1 MLVLHN
7 RALNKTRHLA
17 LPHHVTMNRIESHAA
32 RLLVLAALFVLAG
45 CAGTHVKSVQTT
57 PLATQIPAPRTVAV
71 IVENVAPPLQDA
83 SAQKQ
88 QLNDANQVINRL
100 NEGLI
105 AFLKSR
111 NLTIVSPAAHPDL
124 TLHCN
129 VLEVRGGTEWLRI
142 LIGYGAGRA
151 ALRTRVTLFGSAVTA
166 QPLVIFET
174 ESTTGKLPGAGFG
187 LASSNAVAA
196 GGAALSIPAGLRQ
209 GLAAEAND
217 SIEHI
222 GNELGKYFKSQNWS
236 SAEANNGHLSNE
248 QR

>member
-1 MLVLHN
+1 MVCQAHRRRQPAADVRHRWQTVSSRRAGRSLCVTVSRAGAGRVRPAPRLRFSAGGNVPTMLVLHN
-7 RALNKTRHLA
+7 RALNNARHLA
-17 LPHHVTMNRIESHAA
+17 LLHHVTMNRIESHAA

-88 QLNDANQVINRL
+88 QLNDAHQVINRL

-166 QPLVIFET
+166 QPLVIF
-174 ESTTGKLPGAGFG
+174 
-187 LASSNAVAA
+187 
-196 GGAALSIPAGLRQ
+196 
-209 GLAAEAND
+209 
-217 SIEHI
+217 
-222 GNELGKYFKSQNWS
+222 
-236 SAEANNGHLSNE
+236 
-248 QR
+248 